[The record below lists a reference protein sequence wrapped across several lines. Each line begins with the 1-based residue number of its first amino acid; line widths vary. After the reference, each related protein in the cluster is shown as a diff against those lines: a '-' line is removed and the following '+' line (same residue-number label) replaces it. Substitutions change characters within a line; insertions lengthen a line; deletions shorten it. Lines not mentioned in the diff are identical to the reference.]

1 MGGGGEGAGADGG
14 GAIGHLTGIG
24 PVSHGRSHRSSAV
37 ESGHGNSVTNVPATL
52 VSAMAYPVS
61 DTSQV
66 DPTVASNGEVEPDA
80 PTAVRGIELMFDEPS
95 QVMLTSA
102 VTLVSAAGAAT

>member
-37 ESGHGNSVTNVPATL
+37 ESGHGNSVANVPATL

-61 DTSQV
+61 DTSQL
-66 DPTVASNGEVEPDA
+66 DPTVASNGEVEPDV
-80 PTAVRGIELMFDEPS
+80 PTADKVIELMFDDPS

-102 VTLVSAAGAAT
+102 VTLVSTAGAAT